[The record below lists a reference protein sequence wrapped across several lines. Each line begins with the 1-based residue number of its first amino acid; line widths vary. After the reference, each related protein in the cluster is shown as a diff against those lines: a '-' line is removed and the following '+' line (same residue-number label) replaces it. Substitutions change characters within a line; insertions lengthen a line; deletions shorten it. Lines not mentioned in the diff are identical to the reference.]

1 MPSIKDYKERLRLLE
16 NHIGSLRKQNAD
28 LLNENQ
34 LLKNELAESKENFS
48 STIDKLNKMDGLL
61 SEKSIEIAKL
71 EEQAKGQIQTDNKA
85 TSSLKDQPYEN
96 FEIELGVDF
105 DCANLDSF
113 IEELEIQKYKLV
125 KGTGNKY
132 ICPIEPTCTFQA
144 DSSKMHEHTR
154 KHTGERPYQCAICK
168 TTFVTKSVTRRHI
181 RGKHLDHI
189 TSLNFESTN
198 TSKSENPV
206 NENVTESVLNAG
218 RLCSDLENT
227 TSPSEKPSKTRYS
240 LRRSN
245 GKRKILEE
253 TTVVI
258 NLEKRMK
265 TET

>member
-16 NHIGSLRKQNAD
+16 NHIGSLRKQIAD

-34 LLKNELAESKENFS
+34 LLKNELAESKENFT
-48 STIDKLNKMDGLL
+48 STIDKLNKMDELL
-61 SEKSIEIAKL
+61 TEKSKEIAKL
-71 EEQAKGQIQTDNKA
+71 EEQAEGQVRSDNKA
-85 TSSLKDQPYEN
+85 TSSLKDQPVEN

-113 IEELEIQKYKLV
+113 IEELESQKYKLV

-154 KHTGERPYQCAICK
+154 KHTGERPFQCAICK

-189 TSLNFESTN
+189 TSLKFESMN
-198 TSKSENPV
+198 APESENPV
-206 NENVTESVLNAG
+206 HETANVLNADH
-218 RLCSDLENT
+218 RYSDQENSS
-227 TSPSEKPSKTRYS
+227 SPSEKPPKTRYS

-258 NLEKRMK
+258 NSEKRMK

>member
-28 LLNENQ
+28 LLHENQ
-34 LLKNELAESKENFS
+34 LLKNELAESEEKFS
-48 STIDKLNKMDGLL
+48 TTIDKLNNMDELL
-61 SEKSIEIAKL
+61 TEKSKEIAKL
-71 EEQAKGQIQTDNKA
+71 QEQAKGRVQIDNKA
-85 TSSLKDQPYEN
+85 TSLKDQPTEN

-105 DCANLDSF
+105 DCANLDDF

-189 TSLNFESTN
+189 TSLKFESMN
-198 TSKSENPV
+198 ASESEIPV
-206 NENVTESVLNAG
+206 NETVNGLNADHE
-218 RLCSDLENT
+218 CSDQENSSST
-227 TSPSEKPSKTRYS
+227 SEKPPKTRYS

-253 TTVVI
+253 TSVVI
-258 NLEKRMK
+258 NSEKRIK
-265 TET
+265 TDI